1 VRQESS
7 TLLLL
12 RIILA
17 LALLGALFFAGWRIY
32 HRLPSDQRLDP
43 SAVTD
48 TPGPAMDLTIMLP
61 SDLAAA
67 SYSASIEL
75 YPFDLQALQKQY
87 EAVPRPNKQFDEFL
101 ANRLKDVTPIRIS
114 TDGAG
119 RAIANL
125 SEGHWWL
132 HARTSLA
139 SGETLEWRL
148 PLNVSP
154 AQKTVELNRENAYER
169 TKKF

>member
-1 VRQESS
+1 
-7 TLLLL
+7 
-12 RIILA
+12 
-17 LALLGALFFAGWRIY
+17 
-32 HRLPSDQRLDP
+32 
-43 SAVTD
+43 
-48 TPGPAMDLTIMLP
+48 MDLTIMLP